1 MGSGGQAEQDMA
13 NRGGA
18 RRGAPGRRSYGGLRF
33 TPKRGGSGASIAV
46 NLAPMIDVT
55 FLLLIFFLVSS
66 TFERAEGVFSSTMPN
81 QGSGVQVSLPLE
93 PIVVRL
99 TAPLDAPDGLV
110 INVDHVA
117 TQPADLGA
125 LVSLIQTLHERPGF
139 DTETPVA
146 IVAESDVLWDHVVGC
161 WNAALRA
168 GCKKVAFAD
177 SE

>member
-1 MGSGGQAEQDMA
+1 MVEPRSS
-13 NRGGA
+13 R
-18 RRGAPGRRSYGGLRF
+18 RRGYSGLRY

-99 TAPLDAPDGLV
+99 SAPLDQPEGLS
-110 INVDHVA
+110 IDVDHVVDR
-117 TQPADLGA
+117 PSDLQE
-125 LVSLIQTLHERPGF
+125 LVTLIRSLHERPGF
-139 DTETPVA
+139 DVETPVA
-146 IVAESDVLWDHVVGC
+146 IVASEDVLWDHVVGC

-168 GCKKVAFAD
+168 GCKNVAFAD
-177 SE
+177 TQ